1 MTLADKTIFLTGA
14 TGFLG
19 GALAHRLIS
28 EGAKVRALVRNPAR
42 AGYIQGLPGLDL
54 IPGDLNHPTY
64 HETLR
69 GCQIVMHVAAALGG
83 KLTTQMLANRDGTR
97 TLATAAA
104 DAAVER
110 FVHVSTISVYG
121 YRNTGDVTEATPPDP
136 GNDPYGISKLAAEI
150 ALKAVAAERNLTYS
164 IIRPGMIY
172 GPRSGMWTGQMFK
185 VARRRPTIFIG
196 SGQGSCYPIHVD
208 DVVALTLLLAEHPA
222 AVNEIFNCTPDPS
235 PTWRE
240 FLGLYAQ
247 LAGHQRWLGVP
258 PLLLKPV
265 AALAGIIMPEGNP
278 LRDLPDLLP
287 FSQRYITYKMTRA
300 RELLGWLP
308 QVKLADG
315 IAGCTDW
322 LREKRLL
329 V

>member
-19 GALAHRLIS
+19 GAVAHRLIA
-28 EGAKVRALVRNPAR
+28 EGAKVRALVRNPGK

-64 HETLR
+64 HEALR
-69 GCQIVMHVAAALGG
+69 GCQIVIHVAAALGG
-83 KLTTQMLANRDGTR
+83 KLALQMVANRDGTKA
-97 TLATAAA
+97 LATAAA
-104 DAAVER
+104 DAGIER

-121 YRNTGDVTEATPPDP
+121 YRNTGDVTEATPPNP
-136 GNDPYGISKLAAEI
+136 GHDPYGISKLAAEV
-150 ALKAVAAERNLTYS
+150 ALQEVAEARGLAYS

-185 VARRRPTIFIG
+185 VARRRPTLFIG
-196 SGQGSCYPIHVD
+196 AGQGSCYPIHVD
-208 DVVALTLLLAEHPA
+208 DVVALTLLAEHPA
-222 AVNEIFNCTPDPS
+222 AVGEIFNCTPDPS

-265 AALAGIIMPEGNP
+265 AAITGIVMPEGNP

-287 FSQRYITYKMTRA
+287 FSQRYITYKMTKA
-300 RELLGWLP
+300 RDLLGWKP
-308 QVKLADG
+308 QVQLAEG
-315 IAGCTDW
+315 IAGCADW
-322 LREKRLL
+322 LRSKKLL
-329 V
+329 A